1 MIRVLLVDPSSRG
14 GIAAYTALVT
24 KALSEAGACPTV
36 LGSVALEPSSIEAP
50 AVLALPADRWGK
62 PRRAG
67 PGFYARRLSTW
78 LRSANAVLR
87 EVRRRRPDV
96 VHFQVAINRRFDAV
110 LIRRLSRRAPV
121 VWTAHNALPFE
132 RTARDAAWFA
142 EIYRSADAVIV
153 HNELT
158 GRQLTD
164 VSGVEPVIVA
174 QVVPRKVVDVSREE
188 ARRQL
193 GIQESGRVVAALGFI
208 RPYKGYDLLADV
220 WARLGKDAP
229 LLLVM
234 GELVVD
240 SEQSV
245 VDRLAESDRVDLR
258 LGYAP
263 EQELQLAATAADALL
278 LPYREASD
286 SGLVHLARAVSIP
299 VIASDQPQL
308 ASTVEATESGRV
320 VPRDVEAW
328 SDAVTGALP
337 PPPPAPPG
345 LREIGEDHV
354 NVYRRVLGERVPALR
369 PFRLVTY
376 VDADELGG
384 AERALRDLLEA
395 LDPAISVAVLGTNAR
410 VVSWIAGERSG
421 TATCVIPPV
430 RDKRDLRNIA
440 HHRRTIA
447 RLRPAVFHASLQ
459 NPWACQYGIAAAL
472 TTPGTR
478 VVAFE
483 NLPTPPT
490 SELQRRLKRLA
501 SRRLHAHVAPGFA
514 SARELEQTIGLRR
527 CSVRTIPYG
536 IRWAD
541 GEPAAREFAGPTVIA
556 LGRLTRQ
563 KGFDVL
569 IRALARLDDASAV
582 IVGDGPE
589 ASELERLRAELGLD
603 GRVRFA
609 GWVDDPAALVRSADA
624 LVLPSRYEALPLA
637 ILEAMH
643 AGLPVVATDVGSV
656 REEVR
661 AGETGLL
668 VPAEDDARLASAI
681 REVLDPA
688 VGQVMGARA
697 RDVASRQFTSERMAR
712 DFELLYRMLLA

>member
-1 MIRVLLVDPSSRG
+1 VIRVLLVDPSPRG
-14 GIAAYTALVT
+14 GIAAYSALVT
-24 KALSEAGACPTV
+24 RALSEASACPTV
-36 LGSVALEPSSIEAP
+36 LGSAALEESPAEAP
-50 AVLALPADRWGK
+50 VLRALPADRWGK

-96 VHFQVAINRRFDAV
+96 IHFQVAINRRFDAA
-110 LIRRLSRRAPV
+110 LIRRLSRQAPV

-142 EIYRSADAVIV
+142 GIYRSADAVIV
-153 HNELT
+153 HNELV
-158 GRQLTD
+158 GHQVREL
-164 VSGVEPVIVA
+164 SGVEPVVVA
-174 QVVPRKVVDVSREE
+174 QVVPQKVIDVSREE
-188 ARRQL
+188 ARRRL
-193 GIQESGRVVAALGFI
+193 GLPESGRVVAALGFI

-220 WARLGKDAP
+220 WEGLGNDAP

-240 SEQSV
+240 SEQAV
-245 VDRLAESDRVDLR
+245 LDRLAGSERVDLR
-258 LGYAP
+258 PGYVP
-263 EQELQLAATAADALL
+263 EEDLQLAASAADALL

-286 SGLVHLARAVSIP
+286 SGLLHLARALSVP

-308 ASTVEATESGRV
+308 ASMVEATESGRV
-320 VPRDVEAW
+320 VPRDADAW
-328 SDAVTGALP
+328 AAAVTGPL
-337 PPPPAPPG
+337 PAPPPTPPG
-345 LREIGEDHV
+345 PREIGERHV
-354 NVYRRVLGERVPALR
+354 ELYRRLLAKRLPSPG

-395 LDPAISVAVLGTNAR
+395 LDPAISVTVLGTSERVVGWIANAR
-410 VVSWIAGERSG
+410 GG
-421 TATCVIPPV
+421 TATCVIPKV

-440 HHRRTIA
+440 NHRQTVA
-447 RLRPAVFHASLQ
+447 KLRPDVFHASLQ

-472 TTPGTR
+472 TTPGTK
-478 VVAFE
+478 VIAFE

-501 SRRLHAHVAPGFA
+501 SRRLHAHVAPGLA
-514 SARELEQTIGLRR
+514 SARELERTIGLRS

-536 IRWAD
+536 IRWQD
-541 GEPAAREFAGPTVIA
+541 GRPAAREFAGPTVVA

-569 IRALARLDDASAV
+569 LRALARLDDASAV

-589 ASELERLRAELGLD
+589 ATALERLRAELGLD

-643 AGLPVVATDVGSV
+643 AGLPVVATDVGSI

-668 VPAEDDARLASAI
+668 VPAEDPVALASAI
-681 REVLDPA
+681 DDVLDPA
-688 VGQVMGARA
+688 IGRAMGARA
-697 RDVASRQFTSERMAR
+697 KDVASQQFTSERMAR
-712 DFELLYRMLLA
+712 DFELLYRMLLG